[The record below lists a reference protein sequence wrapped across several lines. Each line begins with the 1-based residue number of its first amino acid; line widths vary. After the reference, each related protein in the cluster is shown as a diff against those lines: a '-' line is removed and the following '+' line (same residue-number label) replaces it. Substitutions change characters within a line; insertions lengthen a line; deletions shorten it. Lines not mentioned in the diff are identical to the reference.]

1 MRLQPLIPG
10 TVALW
15 QLQSDTNDSSGNA
28 LHLSSVV
35 VATNAPAGPT
45 VFAHMSNR
53 RSGVVTNDPC
63 LMGADLT
70 NSPGKLMAPV
80 TPLLQLT
87 GPMTI
92 EWLYIQRYTNTHA
105 YFACADPAGRVGGAA
120 PDRIGSLYTMWSING
135 DAEISDKHIGSNLP
149 SPGYGWMGNTNATW
163 ATFNLP
169 NATDYSTH
177 HMAYVRDGAG
187 NWNVYLDGALSG
199 VGVLSAGANASTGAE
214 QFFMGAIELEA
225 NVPIGV
231 FASVRVLNYAR
242 SAALILADA
251 LSCLGTCVT
260 PLQYRGIR
268 IGLRS

>member
-28 LHLSSVV
+28 LHLSPVL
-35 VATNAPAGPT
+35 VATNAPCAAP
-45 VFAHMSNR
+45 VFTNLSNR

-63 LMGADLT
+63 LMGVDLT
-70 NSPGKLMAPV
+70 NSTGKLMAPA
-80 TPLLQLT
+80 TPLLQFT

-105 YFACADPAGRVGGAA
+105 YFACADPAGRSGGNA

-135 DAEISDKHIGSNLP
+135 HACVSDKNIGSNLP
-149 SPGYGWMGNTNATW
+149 VPGYGDMGNANATW

-177 HMAYVRDGAG
+177 HMAYVRDTAG
-187 NWNVYLDGALSG
+187 NWKVYLDGAQSG
-199 VGVLSAGANASTGAE
+199 VGVVFFAANSAVGNE
-214 QFFMGAIELEA
+214 QFFMGATEREA

-260 PLQYRGIR
+260 PLQYRGVR